1 MTTLERHGLVQ
12 DSAAFGTSQVLVLA
26 DVLLKET
33 QRAPSEVEVNVAA
46 DADEDDDDDDDDDD
60 DAIMPVQLLLLL
72 LLVIMMVLHV
82 STPLSFHCRLRRRRQ
97 CLASDCPAPVQ
108 NADGCGRDGNRL
120 LLLILLFVSDSL
132 EET

>member
-33 QRAPSEVEVNVAA
+33 APSEVEVNVAA
-46 DADEDDDDDDDDDD
+46 DADEDDDDDDDDVF
-60 DAIMPVQLLLLL
+60 MPVPLLLLL

-97 CLASDCPAPVQ
+97 CLASDCPAAVQ

-120 LLLILLFVSDSL
+120 LLLFVSDSL

>member
-33 QRAPSEVEVNVAA
+33 APSEVEVNVAA
-46 DADEDDDDDDDDDD
+46 DADEDDDDDDDDV
-60 DAIMPVQLLLLL
+60 IMPVLLLLLL

-97 CLASDCPAPVQ
+97 CLASDCPAAVQ

-120 LLLILLFVSDSL
+120 LLLLFVSDSL

>member
-12 DSAAFGTSQVLVLA
+12 DSAAFGKSQVLVLA

-33 QRAPSEVEVNVAA
+33 APSEVEVNVAA
-46 DADEDDDDDDDDDD
+46 DADEDDDDDDDDV
-60 DAIMPVQLLLLL
+60 IMPVLLLLLL

-97 CLASDCPAPVQ
+97 CLASDCPAAVQ

-120 LLLILLFVSDSL
+120 LLLLFVSDSL

>member
-1 MTTLERHGLVQ
+1 VTTLERHGLVQ

-33 QRAPSEVEVNVAA
+33 APSEVEVNVAA
-46 DADEDDDDDDDDDD
+46 DADEDDDDDDDDV
-60 DAIMPVQLLLLL
+60 IMPVPLLLLL

-97 CLASDCPAPVQ
+97 CLASDCPAAVQ

-120 LLLILLFVSDSL
+120 LLLLFVSDSL

>member
-33 QRAPSEVEVNVAA
+33 APSEVEVNVAA
-46 DADEDDDDDDDDDD
+46 DADEDDDDDDV
-60 DAIMPVQLLLLL
+60 IMPVPLLLLL

-97 CLASDCPAPVQ
+97 CLAIDCPAAVQ

-120 LLLILLFVSDSL
+120 LLLLFVSDSL

>member
-1 MTTLERHGLVQ
+1 MQ

-33 QRAPSEVEVNVAA
+33 APSEVEVNVAA
-46 DADEDDDDDDDDDD
+46 DADEDDDDDDDDV
-60 DAIMPVQLLLLL
+60 IMPVPLLLLL

-97 CLASDCPAPVQ
+97 CLASDCPAAVQ

-120 LLLILLFVSDSL
+120 LLLLFVSDSL

>member
-1 MTTLERHGLVQ
+1 VTTLERHGLVQ

-33 QRAPSEVEVNVAA
+33 APSEVEVNVAA
-46 DADEDDDDDDDDDD
+46 DADEDDDDDV
-60 DAIMPVQLLLLL
+60 IMPVPLLLLL

-97 CLASDCPAPVQ
+97 CLASDCPAAVQ
-108 NADGCGRDGNRL
+108 NADGCGRDGGHRRL
-120 LLLILLFVSDSL
+120 LLLVSAL

>member
-33 QRAPSEVEVNVAA
+33 APSEVEVNVAA
-46 DADEDDDDDDDDDD
+46 DADEDDDDDDDDVF
-60 DAIMPVQLLLLL
+60 MPVPLLLLL

-97 CLASDCPAPVQ
+97 CLASDCPAAVQ

-120 LLLILLFVSDSL
+120 LLLLFVSDSL

>member
-33 QRAPSEVEVNVAA
+33 APSEVEVNVAA
-46 DADEDDDDDDDDDD
+46 DADEDDDDDDDDV
-60 DAIMPVQLLLLL
+60 IMPVLLLLLL

-97 CLASDCPAPVQ
+97 CLAIDCPAAVQ

-120 LLLILLFVSDSL
+120 LLLLFVSDSL